1 MISPTTYAPCSGKH
15 RQTYIVFH
23 TFSGTGAPL
32 ALFKLDLGKAF
43 DRLDRKAL
51 ITQLEARIGPGAE
64 LQCWKG
70 LLWTTRGCLQTPW
83 VSSTVE
89 MNRGIKQG
97 SIESPSFFGHVTE
110 IVLAIS
116 VETQV
121 WKSQP
126 KVLEGMDAEEMLFV
140 GDGLWSRS
148 CGCGSFSKA
157 WHGLQSSASTL
168 DS

>member
-1 MISPTTYAPCSGKH
+1 
-15 RQTYIVFH
+15 
-23 TFSGTGAPL
+23 
-32 ALFKLDLGKAF
+32 
-43 DRLDRKAL
+43 
-51 ITQLEARIGPGAE
+51 
-64 LQCWKG
+64 
-70 LLWTTRGCLQTPW
+70 
-83 VSSTVE
+83 

-148 CGCGSFSKA
+148 CGSFSKA